1 MPSIRRNPLGSD
13 RWSAVLS
20 VLIDSSTKEGFTVPG
35 FQRGSAE
42 YRRVTLALFLGA
54 LSMYASLYA
63 TQPILPL
70 LSEAFGISPA
80 QASLSVSVA
89 TVSLAASLVF
99 AGPLADSLG
108 RKPVMTWSMIATGVI
123 GLVACLV
130 PRYEV
135 FLALRF
141 LHGLVMA
148 GLPSTAMAYLAEEID
163 PAFLG
168 GAMGLYIAGN
178 SIGGLTGRIVAGTLA
193 DFFNWQVAV
202 GAIAVVSLI
211 CSLWFAKTLP
221 PSRHFRPQPLKLSSL
236 WQSILSAL
244 ADPLLRTLYL
254 IAALVMGSFVAFYNY
269 ISYHLIAPPYNLSSA
284 LVSWIFV
291 LYLAGTFS
299 SAWMGSL
306 SDRHGRGPIL
316 TLSVLIQ
323 ASGAAITLVS
333 PLALKIV
340 GAAVFTFGFF
350 AAHSIASGWVGQ
362 RAKANRG
369 TASSLYLFTY
379 YLGSSVAGTTGGVVW
394 SRFGW
399 VGVVGFIC
407 ALLLAA
413 LGLSA
418 LARKQALRPA
428 VGASRAGAAVYSE
441 AHSTAD

>member
-1 MPSIRRNPLGSD
+1 M
-13 RWSAVLS
+13 
-20 VLIDSSTKEGFTVPG
+20 KEGFAVPG

-70 LSEAFGISPA
+70 ISADFGISPA
-80 QASLSVSVA
+80 EASLSVSAA

-123 GLVACLV
+123 GLAASLV
-130 PRYEV
+130 PQYKT
-135 FLALRF
+135 FLLLRF

-148 GLPSTAMAYLAEEID
+148 GLPATAMAYLAEEID

-178 SIGGLTGRIVAGTLA
+178 SIGGLAGRIVSGTVA
-193 DFFNWQVAV
+193 DLWNWRAAV

-211 CSLWFAKTLP
+211 CSLWFARTLP
-221 PSRHFRPQPLKLSSL
+221 PSRHFQPQPLKLRGL
-236 WQSILSAL
+236 GEAVVHAL
-244 ADPLLRTLYL
+244 ADPLLRTLY
-254 IAALVMGSFVAFYNY
+254 AVGFAVMGGFVALYNY
-269 ISYHLIAPPYNLSSA
+269 ISYHLIAPPYNLSPA
-284 LVSWIFV
+284 LVSWVFV

-299 SAWMGSL
+299 SAWIGSL

-316 TLSVLIQ
+316 SLSVIIQ
-323 ASGAAITLVS
+323 MIGALVTLVG
-333 PLALKIV
+333 PLWLKVV
-340 GAAVFTFGFF
+340 GIAIFTFGFF
-350 AAHSIASGWVGQ
+350 GAHSIASGWVGH

-379 YLGSSVAGTTGGVVW
+379 YLGSSIAGTTGGVVW
-394 SRFGW
+394 SRCGW
-399 VGVVGFIC
+399 SGVVGFIC

-413 LGLSA
+413 LALSA
-418 LARKQALRPA
+418 LARRLALRPA
-428 VGASRAGAAVYSE
+428 HGTVSRAPGVICGE
-441 AHSTAD
+441 AHGTAD